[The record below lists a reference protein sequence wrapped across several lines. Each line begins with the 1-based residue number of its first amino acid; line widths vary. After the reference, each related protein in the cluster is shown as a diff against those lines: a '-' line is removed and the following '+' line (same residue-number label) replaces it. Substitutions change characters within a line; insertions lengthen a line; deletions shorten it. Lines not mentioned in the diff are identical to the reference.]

1 MARCAACGEK
11 TSFPSLDPRDSFAC
25 DTCGQSLN
33 GTFRARPFFLGI
45 STAASL
51 ALRAATVVV
60 NPRLNPRKDSELAT
74 AIELGLMRLLW
85 TTRFVQLKSA
95 NLDPL
100 P

>member
-1 MARCAACGEK
+1 MAHCAECGEK
-11 TSFPSLDPRDSFAC
+11 TSFPLLDPRNSFTC
-25 DTCGQSLN
+25 DTCGQSLK

-51 ALRAATVVV
+51 ALRAATIVV

-85 TTRFVQLKSA
+85 TTRFVQVKA
-95 NLDPL
+95 VNLHPL